1 MSRLRKRERYK
12 PYTYNELMQ
21 RDKVSLDIFWLKDAS
36 LEDADNLLDP
46 DMLARER
53 EREREQ
59 IISNL
64 LWSSSVV
71 SAKI

>member
-1 MSRLRKRERYK
+1 MSRLRKREGYK
-12 PYTYNELMQ
+12 PHTYNELMQ
-21 RDKVSLDIFWLKDAS
+21 RDKVSLDIFWLTDAS

-53 EREREQ
+53 EQ

>member
-1 MSRLRKRERYK
+1 
-12 PYTYNELMQ
+12 MQ

-53 EREREQ
+53 EREQ